1 MPLSL
6 RDPYFQGL
14 LRSWRQGTA
23 RIAALAYSYAIPKVN
38 AEGLAQV
45 LTRAL
50 QSTVEIDW
58 LPVTAYGAD
67 DVPRIESPA
76 PTAIIAVFNLGATP
90 EPEAHGEFVRALAAL
105 KGAHAPLIALVDT
118 SEFVARFGDQPRR
131 IAERTDSWL
140 RALAP
145 AGCEPLFIQLAR
157 PDVARDG
164 AALALR
170 FTHSTA

>member
-14 LRSWRQGTA
+14 LRGWRQGTA
-23 RIAALAYSYAIPKVN
+23 RIAALAYSYAIPTVN

-90 EPEAHGEFVRALAAL
+90 EPEAHGEFVRALAAF

-131 IAERTDSWL
+131 VTERSESWQ
-140 RALAP
+140 RALAA
-145 AGCEPLFIQLAR
+145 AGSEPLFIQLAR
-157 PDVARDG
+157 PDVAPDG